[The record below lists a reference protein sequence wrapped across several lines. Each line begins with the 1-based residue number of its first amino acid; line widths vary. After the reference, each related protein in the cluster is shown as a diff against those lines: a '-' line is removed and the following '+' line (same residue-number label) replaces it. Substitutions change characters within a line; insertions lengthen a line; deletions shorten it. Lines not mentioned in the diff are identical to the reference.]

1 MQPLRRYFPKSLY
14 ARVVLIVVLPIFL
27 ILAVVTYIFFER
39 HWDEVSGNLSTNV
52 AGQIALVTRLYE
64 QAPDESAREE
74 IIRDAL
80 KDLDLSVRFDAGA
93 SIPQKDKLSV
103 LNLYNRSLDRRLDRR
118 LERNYWFNTQSWPSY
133 VEVRVQLDDGAL
145 VFFALRDRVF
155 ATSGPIF
162 LAWLVGSSALLGWI
176 AILFM
181 RNQVRSILRLGE
193 AAEAFGRGRD
203 QPEFRPSGATEVRR
217 AGFAFIAMRER
228 IKRQIHQRTAMLAGI
243 SHDLRTP
250 LTRMKLA
257 LALQPPSPDVDAL
270 KGDVEEMERMI
281 DSYVLFARDIAVGE
295 DPDVV
300 DIGALL
306 KEAAE
311 DSARAGRALPVEIEE
326 GLIIA
331 VRRDALK
338 RAVHNLITNGFKYA
352 GRVWLSGKRVENRVE
367 ITVDDDGPGIDPAKY
382 DDALKPFVRLDEA
395 RSQNKPG
402 VGLGLSVVR
411 DVARI
416 HGGDVVLARAPQG
429 GLRAT
434 IRIPA

>member
-52 AGQIALVTRLYE
+52 AGQIALVSRLYGA
-64 QAPDESAREE
+64 APDEAARGRIVEQ
-74 IIRDAL
+74 AL
-80 KDLDLSVRFDAGA
+80 QDLDLSVRFDAGA
-93 SIPQKDKLSV
+93 AIPEKDKLAI
-103 LNLYNRSLDRRLDRR
+103 LNLYNRSLDKRLDRR
-118 LERNYWFNTQSWPSY
+118 LERRYWFNTQSWPSY
-133 VEVRVQLDDGAL
+133 VEVRVQMDDGAL

-217 AGFAFIAMRER
+217 AGLAFIAMRER

-257 LALQPPSPDVDAL
+257 LALQPPSPDIDAL
-270 KGDVEEMERMI
+270 RSDVDEMGRMV
-281 DSYVLFARDIAVGE
+281 DSYVLFARDIAAGE
-295 DPDVV
+295 DPEIV

-306 KEAAE
+306 KETAE
-311 DSARAGRALPVEIEE
+311 DSARAGRTLPVESDE
-326 GLIIA
+326 GLVIA
-331 VRRDALK
+331 VRRDAIK
-338 RAVHNLITNGFKYA
+338 RAVHNLIANGFKYA
-352 GRVWLSGKRVENRVE
+352 TSVWLSGKRVGDRIE
-367 ITVDDDGPGIDPAKY
+367 IIVDDDGPGIDPSKY

-416 HGGDVVLARAPQG
+416 HGGDIVLGRAPQG

-434 IRIPA
+434 IQIPA